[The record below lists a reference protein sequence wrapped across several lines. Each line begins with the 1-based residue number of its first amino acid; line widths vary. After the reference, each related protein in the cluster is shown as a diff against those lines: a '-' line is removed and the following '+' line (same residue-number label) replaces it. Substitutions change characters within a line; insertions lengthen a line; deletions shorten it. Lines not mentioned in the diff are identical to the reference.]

1 MRAEPLK
8 PLVSYSTLLEA
19 HTLVL
24 RKLGIAEAHS
34 FLRYVATT
42 AILINPTA
50 EDHDRAIARVLRYP
64 DQDISLADAVL
75 AEIGD
80 RLEAP
85 AWTYDHHFDI
95 MGARVWRR

>member
-1 MRAEPLK
+1 MRAERLK
-8 PLVSYSTLLEA
+8 TLVSYSTLLEG
-19 HTLVL
+19 HTLAL

-34 FLRYVATT
+34 FLRYVAGT
-42 AILINPTA
+42 AILVNPTA
-50 EDHDRAIARVLRYP
+50 EEYDRAIARVLRYP
-64 DQDISLADAVL
+64 DQDITLADAVL

-85 AWTYDHHFDI
+85 VWTYDHHFDI